1 MKYSNYNIVR
11 PLDQW
16 SIYGSFA
23 NDNSIP
29 ENHNYEVITG
39 EKKKILQLI
48 EINNEK
54 QLDSMLSQ
62 IQMFEKVLKYQ
73 PMYLPLIEQHFIE
86 KQQLHCLFEHFED
99 YTSLFKSR
107 KERFPEN
114 TIWRVLIQLTRLVKY
129 GFKKSKVE
137 CRNLFITNKNLLLK
151 NDGTLIKL
159 MANEFW
165 NNNLSD
171 SKNFKN
177 EEQDV
182 HKILKVSQKLV

>member
-29 ENHNYEVITG
+29 ENHNYEVIIG
-39 EKKKILQLI
+39 EEKKILQLI

-86 KQQLHCLFEHFED
+86 KQ
-99 YTSLFKSR
+99 
-107 KERFPEN
+107 
-114 TIWRVLIQLTRLVKY
+114 
-129 GFKKSKVE
+129 
-137 CRNLFITNKNLLLK
+137 
-151 NDGTLIKL
+151 
-159 MANEFW
+159 
-165 NNNLSD
+165 
-171 SKNFKN
+171 
-177 EEQDV
+177 
-182 HKILKVSQKLV
+182 